1 MQLFLDTEGRLREI
15 KVFTRPTADGRGS
28 ITFRNFIVEFPFSRN
43 IDLAPGKL
51 LAVETLKDGK
61 YLLMEITDYLPLHYA
76 MINLDG
82 TVPKELRDE
91 IMRRVEESW
100 NGNEAWIEVYA
111 SPVGYYMEINQNGKE
126 EIRFTKGYIPP
137 LLGSKVKI
145 FTSEAYEKFI
155 FYEDGVEIGKVM
167 NENVDLKINLR
178 KAIKYHLGVFAYTGS
193 GKSNLTALLVRK
205 ALQSIPELKVI
216 ILDVSMEY
224 AVLLLDQLLELNSR
238 LVSLERLPSNEADA
252 GRRLLRTHVI
262 PEELNDYREYI
273 RKAFEELYSQDKLRK
288 LYIPPQGSLY
298 LVYGQLI
305 DMVRSQAEDKYV
317 ATAQKPFFMMLL
329 QELDK
334 LMREKKLT
342 KDDIV
347 DENVL
352 NALTEVEAKA
362 REAGLKENSVIFTFI
377 SAIKSY
383 INQEPPTSD
392 EYDIEQ
398 LAIEALDSS
407 QGSPRLFVIESPNMD
422 EARLIVSLLIDQ
434 LFMRRKRSYSSIPTV
449 LLVLDE
455 AQEFIPFETKQKD
468 FSEASSLAVEKLLR
482 HGRKYYLHGLISTQ
496 RLAYLNTN
504 VIQQIHTYFLST
516 LPRPYDRQLIAETF
530 GISDSLVDKTL
541 EFDVG
546 QWMIASFKAALKEDI
561 PVIFKAENN
570 IIELKEKLK

>member
-28 ITFRNFIVEFPFSRN
+28 ITFRNFIIEFPFSRN
-43 IDLAPGKL
+43 IDLSPGKL
-51 LAVETLKDGK
+51 LAVETLQSNR
-61 YLLMEITDYLPLHYA
+61 YLVMEVTDYLPLHYA

-100 NGNEAWIEVYA
+100 NENEAWIEVYA
-111 SPVGYYMEINQNGKE
+111 SPVGYYMEINSSEVK
-126 EIRFTKGYIPP
+126 FVKGYIPP

-145 FTSEAYEKFI
+145 FTPEAFEKFV
-155 FYEDGVEIGKVM
+155 FYEDGVEIGKVT

-178 KAIKYHLGVFAYTGS
+178 KAIKYHIGVFAYTGS

-205 ALQSIPELKVI
+205 ALQSIQELKVI
-216 ILDVSMEY
+216 IIDVSMEY

-238 LVSLERLPSNEADA
+238 LITLERLPNNEIDA

-262 PEELNDYREYI
+262 PEELADYRDHI
-273 RKAFEELYSQDKLRK
+273 RKAFEKLYLQNKLRK

-298 LVYGQLI
+298 LYYGQLI
-305 DMVRSQAEDKYV
+305 DMIRNQIDDKYV
-317 ATAQKPFFMMLL
+317 STAQKPFFMMLL
-329 QELDK
+329 QEIDK
-334 LMREKKLT
+334 LMREKKIT

-347 DENVL
+347 DDNVL
-352 NALTEVEAKA
+352 NALTQVEMKA
-362 REAGLKENSVIFTFI
+362 REAGIKENSAIFTFI

-383 INQEPPTSD
+383 IAQEPPTSE
-392 EYDIEQ
+392 EYDIEN
-398 LAIEALDSS
+398 LAIEALDPS
-407 QGSPRLFVIESPNMD
+407 QDSPRLFIIESPNMD
-422 EARLIVSLLIDQ
+422 EARLIVSTLIDQ
-434 LFMRRKRSYSSIPTV
+434 LFMRRKRFYSSIPTV

-455 AQEFIPFETKQKD
+455 AQEFIPFETRQKD
-468 FSEASSLAVEKLLR
+468 YSESSSSAVEKLLR
-482 HGRKYYLHGLISTQ
+482 HGRKYHLHGLISTQ

-504 VIQQIHTYFLST
+504 VIQQIHTYFIST

-546 QWMIASFKAALKEDI
+546 QWMLVSFKAALKEDI

-570 IIELKEKLK
+570 LIELKEKLM

>member
-1 MQLFLDTEGRLREI
+1 MQLFLDIEGRLREI

-28 ITFRNFIVEFPFSRN
+28 ITFRTFIVEFPFSRT

-51 LAVETLKDGK
+51 LAVETLKPNK
-61 YLLMEITDYLPLHYA
+61 YLVMEITDYLPLHYA

-100 NGNEAWIEVYA
+100 NESEAWIEVYA
-111 SPVGYYMEINQNGKE
+111 SPVGYYMEIDEKE
-126 EIRFTKGYIPP
+126 GIKFVKGYIPP

-145 FTSEAYEKFI
+145 FTPEAYEKFI
-155 FYEDGVEIGKVM
+155 FYEDGVKIGKVT

-178 KAIKYHLGVFAYTGS
+178 KAIKYHIGVFAYTGS
-193 GKSNLTALLVRK
+193 GKSNLTALLVRR

-216 ILDVSMEY
+216 IIDVSMEY

-238 LVSLERLPSNEADA
+238 LITLERLPNNEIDA
-252 GRRLLRTHVI
+252 GRRLIRTHVI
-262 PEELNDYREYI
+262 PEELNDYRDNI
-273 RKAFEELYSQDKLRK
+273 RKAFEKLYSQNKLRK
-288 LYIPPQGSLY
+288 LYVPPQGSPY

-305 DMVRSQAEDKYV
+305 DMIRSQIEDKYI

-329 QELDK
+329 QEIDK
-334 LMREKKLT
+334 LMREKKIM

-352 NALTEVEAKA
+352 NALTQVEMKA
-362 REAGLKENSVIFTFI
+362 REAGIKENSAIFTFI

-383 INQEPPTSD
+383 ISQELPATE

-398 LAIEALDSS
+398 LAIEILDAS
-407 QGSPRLFVIESPNMD
+407 QESPRLFIVESPNMD
-422 EARLIVSLLIDQ
+422 EARLITSMLIDQ

-455 AQEFIPFETKQKD
+455 AQEFIPFETRQKD

-482 HGRKYYLHGLISTQ
+482 HGRKYHLHGLISTQ

-504 VIQQIHTYFLST
+504 VIQQIHTYFVST

-546 QWMIASFKAALKEDI
+546 QWMIMSFKAALKEDI

-570 IIELKEKLK
+570 LIELKEKLK